1 MLHESVNA
9 HTKWIVCF
17 AVGAALA
24 ASPAGAGAEDKPASS
39 AKTAAVSPAAPAK
52 TAAPAPTTLSG
63 IGLSFEEARLVP
75 IDGRSGAVQGAADAL
90 AAFTRGDVPKDKKL
104 AVSFLSGEISYA
116 LGDYERSAD
125 AFKDAA
131 NRDDKGP
138 FADDAAFAAVRSLEA
153 AGKDADAVKA
163 WKDWE
168 KKYPQSPLAGEAL
181 VARSWNALRRGAPAE
196 AARLLETLAAK
207 HRWMEKDPRVILARS
222 VVAYLDERFED
233 VITTLY
239 EAPDGPAKT
248 YLRAM
253 AFEAQGAALK
263 AAALYQEVAERYPRS
278 TLHDPAMLAKANIFL
293 ASGAYRSAAEEMK
306 RVVEKCSRE
315 DIRGEAEIRG
325 AMAVYLDGK
334 TEEGFQ
340 QLRDVAA
347 KHAKTDIA
355 ARAHYFLGEA
365 LYTEK
370 SYPEAI
376 AEFNRVLSD
385 YFEHS
390 LAARAQYRVGRC
402 LDALGRGAEATST
415 YQATVAGYPL
425 SPESPA
431 AAYLA
436 GVGLIAQKRPLAA
449 APYFQLV
456 LDRYAK
462 NDSSGAIVFASENH
476 RELVEASLCL
486 LEYSYHLSGNLG
498 QLSGVPHLMLQKMPP
513 SKSPWRAYALLI
525 DADALAAQGR
535 FAEAEGMLKG
545 LIATFPEHPVAIPA
559 NRLLAW
565 TYAEQGQGDLAIE
578 TEERMLSRYAAFG
591 DEANLSSAF
600 YNKANILFNRKEY
613 KEAAATYDEYLR
625 RFPNHPKRLQAL
637 YQAGLCYQRLDQ
649 NGDAVDRWEA
659 LVKADSA
666 SALAERAL
674 VRAGDLYFRAESY
687 KDAKRCYGMLLE
699 RFASSSAAAMG
710 LLRIAQCEYNA
721 GNDEEAL
728 NRFSEVAARFPESP
742 IVKDAERGIEL
753 ALYRLGQRAD
763 GSEVLARLVER
774 YPTSSFAADAQ
785 FEIAMR
791 SYKAKSYAQAAEE
804 FRRVVSQFP
813 GYSAADRAHY
823 LMADSY
829 REAGASHDALLA
841 YEQFLSLFPE
851 SEFRPTISFRLGS
864 MKFEDGKYLEA
875 AVDFTGVVDGE
886 APKDIAAASLYNL
899 ALCKRM
905 LGDTEGTAATLELY
919 RERYGAADERAA
931 DIAYQLGDIYDKAG
945 RTDAAAEEFARALAG
960 KPEARLAIELHYR
973 AGYCAEQ
980 GGDDERAIAEYRK
993 AYAAEQKDDDY
1004 RLLAVARLAALHE
1017 RRGDNGRA
1025 LAAYRDLIKNSKDEE
1040 LVLAAREHAELLKAA
1055 SK

>member
-1 MLHESVNA
+1 MSHARVNA
-9 HTKWIVCF
+9 CSKWITCF

-24 ASPAGAGAEDKPASS
+24 ASPAGAADSTK
-39 AKTAAVSPAAPAK
+39 PAAPAK
-52 TAAPAPTTLSG
+52 TPAPTTLSG
-63 IGLSFEEARLVP
+63 IGLSLEEALLAP
-75 IDGRSGAVQGAADAL
+75 LEGRRGAVESAADAL
-90 AAFTRGDVPKDKKL
+90 AAFTRGDVPKDKRG

-116 LGDYERSAD
+116 LGDYERSAEE
-125 AFKDAA
+125 FKNAA
-131 NRDDKGP
+131 KRDDKGP
-138 FADDAAFAAVRSLEA
+138 FADDAAFAAIRSLEA
-153 AGKDADAVKA
+153 AGRDVDAVKA

-168 KKYPQSPLAGEAL
+168 KKYPRSPLAGEAL
-181 VARSWNALRRGAPAE
+181 VARSWNALRRGAPGE
-196 AARLLETLAAK
+196 AARLLETLAER
-207 HRWMEKDPRVILARS
+207 HRWMENDPRVVLARS
-222 VVAYLDERFED
+222 VVAYLEGRPGD
-233 VITTLY
+233 VVTALR
-239 EAPDGPAKT
+239 EAPDGPAAT

-253 AFEAQGAALK
+253 AFEAQGASLK

-293 ASGAYRSAAEEMK
+293 ATGAYRSAAEEMQ
-306 RVVEKCSRE
+306 RVIERCSRD
-315 DIRGEAEIRG
+315 DIRGEAEIRR
-325 AMAVYLDGK
+325 AMAIYLDGK

-347 KHAKTDIA
+347 KHDHTDIA

-365 LYTEK
+365 LFAEK

-376 AEFNRVLSD
+376 AEFNRVLAD

-462 NDSSGAIVFASENH
+462 NDSSGAIVFASEDH

-513 SKSPWRAYALLI
+513 STSPWRAYALLI

-535 FAEAEGMLKG
+535 FAEAEGVLKG
-545 LIATFPEHPVAIPA
+545 LIASFPESPVAIPA

-565 TYAEQGQGDLAIE
+565 TYAEQGQGNLAIE
-578 TEERMLSRYAAFG
+578 TEERMLSKYAAFG

-625 RFPNHPKRLQAL
+625 RFPRHPKRLQAL

-687 KDAKRCYGMLLE
+687 ADAKRCYGMLLE
-699 RFASSSAAAMG
+699 RFSSSSAAAMG

-728 NRFSEVAARFPESP
+728 NRFSEVASRFPESP
-742 IVKDAERGIEL
+742 VVKDAERGIEL
-753 ALYRLGQRAD
+753 ALYRLGQSAD
-763 GSEVLARLVER
+763 GSEVLERLVEK
-774 YPTSSFAADAQ
+774 YPTSAFAADAQ

-791 SYKAKSYAQAAEE
+791 SYKAKNYAEAAEE

-829 REAGASHDALLA
+829 REAGASRDAFLA

-851 SEFRPTISFRLGS
+851 SEFRPTIRFRLGS
-864 MKFEDGKYLEA
+864 MRFEEGKYLEA
-875 AVDFTGVVDGE
+875 AVDFTDVTDGA

-905 LGDTEGTAATLELY
+905 IGDGEGAARSLVLY
-919 RERYGAADERAA
+919 RERYSASDERAA

-945 RTDAAAEEFARALAG
+945 RADEAAGEFARALAA

-973 AGYCAEQ
+973 LGYCAEQ
-980 GGDDERAIAEYRK
+980 GKDDERAISEYRK
-993 AYAAEQKDDDY
+993 AYAAEEKDDDY

-1017 RRGDNGRA
+1017 KRGDNGKA

-1040 LVLAAREHAELLKAA
+1040 LVLAAKEHAELLKSA

>member
-1 MLHESVNA
+1 MLHAQEKA
-9 HTKWIVCF
+9 CLKWIACC
-17 AVGAALA
+17 AVGAALL
-24 ASPAGAGAEDKPASS
+24 ASPIDARAESPKEKPA
-39 AKTAAVSPAAPAK
+39 AAPATLSPAALSPA
-52 TAAPAPTTLSG
+52 TLSG
-63 IGLSFEEARLVP
+63 IGLALEEARLVP
-75 IDGRSGAVQGAADAL
+75 FGGRRGAVENAAEAL
-90 AAFTRGDVPKDKKL
+90 AAFMRSDVPKEKQG

-116 LGDYERSAD
+116 LGDYERSAEE
-125 AFKDAA
+125 FKNAA
-131 NRDDKGP
+131 KRDERGP
-138 FADDAAFAAVRSLEA
+138 FADDAAFAAIRSLEA
-153 AGKDADAVKA
+153 AGRDAEAAKA

-168 KKYPQSPLAGEAL
+168 KKYPQSPLMGEAL
-181 VARSWNALRRGAPAE
+181 LARSWNALRRGATNE
-196 AARLLETLAAK
+196 AARFLETLAVR
-207 HRWMEKDPRVILARS
+207 HPWMEKDLRVVLARS
-222 VVAYLDERFED
+222 VIAYIEGRAGD
-233 VITTLY
+233 VISALSD
-239 EAPDGPAKT
+239 APEGPAT
-248 YLRAM
+248 MYLRAM

-263 AAALYQEVAERYPRS
+263 AAALYQEVAERYPHS

-293 ASGAYRSAAEEMK
+293 ASGAYRSAAEEMS
-306 RVVEKCSRE
+306 RVIEKSSRP
-315 DIRGEAEIRG
+315 DILGEAELRR
-325 AMAVYLDGK
+325 AMAIYLDGNAEVGIK
-334 TEEGFQ
+334 
-340 QLRDVAA
+340 QLRDVVAR
-347 KHAKTDIA
+347 HARTDIA
-355 ARAHYFLGEA
+355 ARAQYFLGEV
-365 LYTEK
+365 LFTEK
-370 SYPEAI
+370 SYAEAI
-376 AEFNRVLSD
+376 IEFNRVLAE

-462 NDSSGAIVFASENH
+462 NDSSGAIVFASEDH

-513 SKSPWRAYALLI
+513 STSPWRAYAILI
-525 DADALAAQGR
+525 DADALAAQAR
-535 FAEAEGMLKG
+535 LTEAEEMLKR
-545 LIATFPEHPVAIPA
+545 LIAEFPEHPVAIPA

-578 TEERMLSRYAAFG
+578 TEERMLARYASFG
-591 DEANLSSAF
+591 DEANLSSAYF
-600 YNKANILFNRKEY
+600 NKANILFNRKEY
-613 KEAAATYDEYLR
+613 REAADTYDEYLR
-625 RFPNHPKRLQAL
+625 RFPTHPKRLQAL

-659 LVKADSA
+659 LVKADSV
-666 SALAERAL
+666 SAISERAL

-687 KDAKRCYGMLLE
+687 DNAKRCYRVLLE

-728 NRFSEVAARFPESP
+728 NRYSEVVARFPESP

-753 ALYRLGQRAD
+753 ALYRLGQRDD

-791 SYKAKSYAQAAEE
+791 SYKAKRYAEAAEE

-829 REAGASHDALLA
+829 REAGSSREALLA

-851 SEFRPTISFRLGS
+851 SEFRPTIRFRLGS
-864 MKFEDGKYLEA
+864 MRFEDGKYLEA
-875 AVDFTGVVDGE
+875 AVDFTGVIDGE

-905 LGDTEGTAATLELY
+905 IGDTEEAAKTLELY
-919 RERYGAADERAA
+919 RERYSATDERAA
-931 DIAYQLGDIYDKAG
+931 DIAYQLGDIHDKAG
-945 RTDAAAEEFARALAG
+945 RAEAAVEEFSRALAA
-960 KPEARLAIELHYR
+960 KPQARLAIELHYR
-973 AGYCAEQ
+973 IGLCAEQ
-980 GGDDERAIAEYRK
+980 GKDTDRAIAEYRK
-993 AYAAEQKDDDY
+993 AMAAAEKDDDF
-1004 RLLAVARLAALHE
+1004 RLLAVAHCAALYE
-1017 RRGDNGRA
+1017 QKGDNVKA
-1025 LAAYRDLIKNSKDEE
+1025 LAAYRDLIQNSKDEE
-1040 LVLAAREHAELLKAA
+1040 LVLAAREHASQLKAA
-1055 SK
+1055 AK